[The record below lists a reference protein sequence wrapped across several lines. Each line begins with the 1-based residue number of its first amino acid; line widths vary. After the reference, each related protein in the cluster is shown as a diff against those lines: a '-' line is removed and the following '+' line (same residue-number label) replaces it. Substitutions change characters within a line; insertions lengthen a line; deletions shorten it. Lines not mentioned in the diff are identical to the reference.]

1 MRVLPVLF
9 LVLLLLSLP
18 PVAAW
23 GGSGTRS
30 QSDVSGTNSFTLRIG
45 KLTMTNVSNLF
56 ELLFGTIKTKDVT
69 MQNLVIEVP
78 QGDGTLRI
86 EVESVTTPYAVMKV
100 SMLQVLGL
108 SITHLSDLI
117 PLLLGKSV
125 TWTDVTIVA
134 NSMEAQN
141 LLLLNQLMYVGS
153 PDSSKDL
160 YIEADRM
167 TVSSLSVEKVVKESG
182 RLSFLTLTSG
192 MVMESFLEKTPPPCM
207 CITASKASSPG
218 TTELKA
224 VSIFSPRVSMTSMEI
239 TDKPHKVKARGA
251 ELQSPEIWAT
261 YLELSS
267 LSMEGIYIWPC

>member
-1 MRVLPVLF
+1 
-9 LVLLLLSLP
+9 
-18 PVAAW
+18 
-23 GGSGTRS
+23 
-30 QSDVSGTNSFTLRIG
+30 
-45 KLTMTNVSNLF
+45 MTNVSNLF

-192 MVMESFLEKTPPPCM
+192 MVMESFLEKTPPSLCR
-207 CITASKASSPG
+207 CTSASRASCPG
-218 TTELKA
+218 QAELKA
-224 VSIFSPRVSMTSMEI
+224 VSIFSPRVWMNSMEI
-239 TDKPHKVKARGA
+239 TDKPHKVKASGV
-251 ELQSPEIWAT
+251 ELQSPKIWAT

-267 LSMEGIYIWPC
+267 LKLEGEIYIWPC